1 MSDSITFKV
10 FVGLDI
16 DIKMSK
22 LQTHIHRNSSKLQIL
37 QGLQEIIKEE
47 LAAEANCNVSSP
59 GPTIMRFY
67 DTHNELEHF
76 TDILESPS
84 STIGNLNKINPD
96 LYPVLEHLSE
106 CDAMI
111 EIEDPEDPYMVFLS
125 EQEAENE

>member
-16 DIKMSK
+16 DIKMTK
-22 LQTHIHRNSSKLQIL
+22 LLSHIHPKSSKLQIL
-37 QGLQEIIKEE
+37 QGLKEIIKEE
-47 LAAEANCNVSSP
+47 LAAEVNCNVNTP

-84 STIGNLNKINPD
+84 STICNLNKVNPD
-96 LYPVLEHLSE
+96 LYPTLKHLSE

-111 EIEDPEDPYMVFLS
+111 EIEDPEDPYMVTLS
-125 EQEAENE
+125 EQEAEHE

>member
-1 MSDSITFKV
+1 MSDSINFKV

-111 EIEDPEDPYMVFLS
+111 EIEDPEDPYMVILS
-125 EQEAENE
+125 EQETEHE

>member
-1 MSDSITFKV
+1 MSDSINFKV

-22 LQTHIHRNSSKLQIL
+22 LQTHIHPKSSKLQIL

-84 STIGNLNKINPD
+84 STIGNLDKINPD

-111 EIEDPEDPYMVFLS
+111 EIEDPEDPYMVTLS
-125 EQEAENE
+125 EQEAEHE

>member
-1 MSDSITFKV
+1 MSDSINFKV

-22 LQTHIHRNSSKLQIL
+22 LQSHIHPKSNKLQIL
-37 QGLQEIIKEE
+37 QGLQEIIKKE
-47 LAAEANCNVSSP
+47 LAAEVNCNVNTP

-84 STIGNLNKINPD
+84 STIGNLNNVNPE
-96 LYPVLEHLSE
+96 LYPVLKHLSE

-111 EIEDPEDPYMVFLS
+111 EIEDPEDPYMVTLS
-125 EQEAENE
+125 EQENEHE

>member
-1 MSDSITFKV
+1 MSDSINFKV

-22 LQTHIHRNSSKLQIL
+22 LQNHIHPNASKLQLL
-37 QGLQEIIKEE
+37 QGIQEIIKEE
-47 LAAEANCNVSSP
+47 LAAEANRNVSAP

-76 TDILESPS
+76 TDILESHS
-84 STIGNLNKINPD
+84 STIDNLNKVNSE
-96 LYPVLEHLSE
+96 LYPILKYLSE

-111 EIEDPEDPYMVFLS
+111 EIEDPEDPYMVTLS
-125 EQEAENE
+125 EQETDHE